1 MNGRTVTSLGSV
13 CYHIKDVHYQGVS
26 INKDSTVVTVVVAI
40 MTSCSFYEYHV

>member
-13 CYHIKDVHYQGVS
+13 CYHIKDVHYRRVS
-26 INKDSTVVTVVVAI
+26 INKDSTVVVVAI